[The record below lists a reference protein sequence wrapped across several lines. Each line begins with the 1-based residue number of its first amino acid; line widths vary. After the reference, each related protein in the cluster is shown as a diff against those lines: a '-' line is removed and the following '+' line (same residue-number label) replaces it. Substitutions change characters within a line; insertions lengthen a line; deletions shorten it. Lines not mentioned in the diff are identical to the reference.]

1 MKQLLIIAISII
13 CCSCSSL
20 VMNQGLKSYKSE
32 VAKTEEYKKANGF
45 QQDLLYLN
53 DLCENSFPEIDSV
66 FPHQLRES
74 VVDSLMNLL
83 SENEINKEIFIV
95 YARYYLSH
103 FDNEHTRIHGGSG
116 IGLYPYI
123 LKSTGE
129 DWYLWDIN
137 KEYDSLLIGKKV
149 IEINNESID
158 RFEKK
163 LFHYVCAENDI
174 SKRNKLKSINR
185 PSLLKQYDLI
195 EQTDSIL
202 LSFENGDRTWV
213 KSIYEAKDIHFH
225 LGKKRSKPNVVT
237 EKVDYNYN
245 MTFYPDENFAYL
257 QYNKCYDKI
266 DLFEELENYVK
277 PWVIPFAKLY
287 VKRLIKKKK
296 VPKNDLGFKLD
307 YDRLVFKDYLK
318 LMFDSLQTQNL
329 DNLVIDLRNNAGGS
343 HLLCLQLLYYLTD
356 REDLKGFSVKY
367 HMSDFNRQIYKSDFN
382 KFVEF
387 YRIKNGID
395 PEYGKLYSYGY
406 NDYDSLLFEKIE
418 DPKSVYYLPKERK
431 VFKGKIIVLA
441 NHQTGSAA
449 ALLTALM
456 QDNNIATVIGTS
468 VSNNPIG
475 ATTYSLFK
483 LPNSKLTGS
492 VAPDYFVRPNPKNG
506 KIFIPDYWI
515 ENNVEDII
523 NGKDK
528 YLEKA
533 MELMNN
539 Y

>member
-1 MKQLLIIAISII
+1 
-13 CCSCSSL
+13 
-20 VMNQGLKSYKSE
+20 MNLGSQSYKSE
-32 VAKTEEYKKANGF
+32 VAKTEQYKKANGF

-66 FPHQLRES
+66 FPHQIRES
-74 VVDSLMNLL
+74 IVDSLMNLL
-83 SENEINKEIFIV
+83 SNNEINKQIFRG
-95 YARYYLSH
+95 YSRYYLSH
-103 FDNEHTRIHGGSG
+103 FDNEHTKINGTSYK
-116 IGLYPYI
+116 GLYPYL

-137 KEYDSLLIGKKV
+137 KEYDSLLIGQQV
-149 IEINNESID
+149 IEINSESINQ
-158 RFEKK
+158 FEKK
-163 LFHYVCAENDI
+163 LFYYVSAENDI
-174 SKRNKLKSINR
+174 CKRNAIKKSINR
-185 PSLLKQYDLI
+185 PSLLKQYGLI
-195 EQTDSIL
+195 QQTDSIL
-202 LSFENGDRTWV
+202 LSFENGDRAWV
-213 KSIYEAKDIHFH
+213 KSIYEAKDVNFH
-225 LGKKRSKPNVVT
+225 LGEKRSKPNAVT
-237 EKVDYNYN
+237 EYLDYNYN
-245 MTFYPDENFAYL
+245 MTFYPHENFAYL

-266 DLFEELENYVK
+266 DLFEATSDYVK
-277 PWVIPFAKLY
+277 PWMIPFAKLY
-287 VKRLIKKKK
+287 LKRLIKKKK
-296 VPKNDLGFKLD
+296 DPKNDLGFKLD
-307 YDRLVFKDYLK
+307 YDRLVFKDYLNQ
-318 LMFDSLQTQNL
+318 MFDSLQTQNL
-329 DNLVIDLRNNAGGS
+329 DNLVIDLRNNGGGS

-356 REDLKGFSVKY
+356 REDLKGFSIKY
-367 HMSDFNRQIYKSDFN
+367 HMSHFNRQIYKSDFN
-382 KFVEF
+382 KFVES
-387 YRIKNGID
+387 YRMEKGID

-418 DPKSVYYLPKERK
+418 DPGSVYYIPKDRK

-441 NHQTGSAA
+441 NYNTGSSA

-475 ATTYSLFK
+475 ATTYSPFK
-483 LPNSKLTGS
+483 LPNSKLTGT
-492 VAPDYFVRPNPKNG
+492 VAPDYFVRPNSKNG

-533 MELMNN
+533 IEVINN

>member
-1 MKQLLIIAISII
+1 MKKILIIAISII

-53 DLCENSFPEIDSV
+53 DLCENSFPEIDTV

-74 VVDSLMNLL
+74 IVDSLINLL
-83 SENEINKEIFIV
+83 SDSEINKQIFRG
-95 YARYYLSH
+95 YALYYLSH
-103 FDNEHTRIHGGSG
+103 FDNEHTRINGPAAT
-116 IGLYPYI
+116 GLYPYF

-137 KEYDSLLIGKKV
+137 KEYDSLLIGKQVVK
-149 IEINNESID
+149 INNESID
-158 RFEKK
+158 QFEKK

-174 SKRNKLKSINR
+174 SKRNRLRFTNR

-202 LSFENGDRTWV
+202 LSFENGERAWI
-213 KSIYEAKDIHFH
+213 KSIYEAKDLNFH
-225 LGKKRSKPNVVT
+225 LGEKIYKPNAVT
-237 EKVDYNYN
+237 ECLDYNYN

-257 QYNKCYDKI
+257 QYNKCFDKI
-266 DLFEELENYVK
+266 DAFDTMSDYVK
-277 PWVIPFAKLY
+277 PWILPFAKLY
-287 VKRLIKKKK
+287 LKRLIKKKK
-296 VPKNDLGFKLD
+296 DLKNNVGFKLD
-307 YDRLVFKDYLK
+307 YDRIVFKDYLN

-329 DNLVIDLRNNAGGS
+329 DNLVIDLRNNGGGNS
-343 HLLCLQLLYYLTD
+343 LLCLQLLYYLTD

-367 HMSDFNRQIYKSDFN
+367 YMSDFNRQIHKSDFN
-382 KFVEF
+382 KFVES
-387 YRIKNGID
+387 YRIENDID
-395 PEYGKLYSYGY
+395 PEYGKLYPYGY
-406 NDYDSLLFEKIE
+406 SDYDSLLFEKIE
-418 DPKSVYYLPKERK
+418 DPKSVYYIPKDRK
-431 VFKGKIIVLA
+431 LFKGKIIVLA
-441 NHQTGSAA
+441 NYRTGSAA

-468 VSNNPIG
+468 VGNNPIG
-475 ATTYSLFK
+475 ATTYSPFK

-492 VAPDYFVRPNPKNG
+492 VASDYFVRPNPKNG

-533 MELMNN
+533 IELINSN
-539 Y
+539 